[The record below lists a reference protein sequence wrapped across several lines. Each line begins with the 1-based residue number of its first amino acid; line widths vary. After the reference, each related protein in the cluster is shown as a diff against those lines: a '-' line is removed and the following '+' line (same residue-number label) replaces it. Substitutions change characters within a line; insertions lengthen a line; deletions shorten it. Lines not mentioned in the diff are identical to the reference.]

1 MSTLPLI
8 AVGEAWLH
16 THGYSEGYNFIIGV
30 SPFKKAATACF
41 SGLTVWPN
49 QEIFG
54 VLSRQVEHGHGS
66 SPLRFPV
73 CYHKIY
79 LAQGKARSTKKKGPK
94 SAIENPVKTTAVT
107 NTALLFS
114 SASSQTGGGNSQTT
128 TSSRTQ
134 ESVSWSFDCS
144 VHCSLRCYYVNL
156 AFFTT
161 SVCNATRF

>member
-66 SPLRFPV
+66 STLRFPV

-79 LAQGKARSTKKKGPK
+79 LAPRESKKHEKKGPEERDRK
-94 SAIENPVKTTAVT
+94 SSKDYRGNKHRPVILKCFQP
-107 NTALLFS
+107 N
-114 SASSQTGGGNSQTT
+114 
-128 TSSRTQ
+128 R
-134 ESVSWSFDCS
+134 
-144 VHCSLRCYYVNL
+144 R
-156 AFFTT
+156 
-161 SVCNATRF
+161 RK